1 MANYTK
7 STNFAIKDSLI
18 SGDPAKIVKGTEID
32 TELVNIQSAVNSK
45 RDSASSVSLSTEVSG
60 TLPVANGGTGATTLT
75 GVLRGT
81 GTSAVTAGNV
91 NLSTEVSNTLPVA
104 NGGTGQTTASS
115 AINALIPSQTGNNGK
130 FLSTNGTAVSW
141 EDGATGDVV
150 GPSSASDDHIV
161 SYDGVTGKL
170 IGQANTVN
178 LGTIKFGRGG
188 GNIDNNI
195 CIADSISF
203 GNASNTGAYNIGI
216 GTSVFIGLLTGTN
229 NVAIG
234 NGASSLIT
242 SGTYNVA
249 IGYYAGGIVT
259 GGDYN
264 VCIGEDAGSLISNGN
279 NNTALGTQSLQS
291 FNKSNCSALGYQA
304 DVTGN
309 DQVQLG
315 NSSTTTYVY
324 GTVQNRSDERDKADI
339 RDTQLGLGFIK
350 ALRPVDYKWD
360 MREDYKQTKPSRE
373 SYETAEAYTTAI
385 TQWQEANSLSNLNHD
400 GTHKRNRYH
409 HGLIAQEVKQV
420 IEAHGIDF
428 GGFQDHTINGG
439 DDVLSIGYDELVAPM
454 IKAIQ
459 ELTIRLEGVEA
470 ELAALK
476 AN

>member
-115 AINALIPSQTGNNGK
+115 AINALIPSQTSNSGK
-130 FLSTNGTAVSW
+130 FLSTNGTVVSW
-141 EDGATGDVV
+141 EAGGTGDVV
-150 GPSSASDDHIV
+150 GPAGALAGQV
-161 SYDGVTGKL
+161 CVFDGSTGKL
-170 IGQANTVN
+170 IKATSGSINAEIGNVIVGQ
-178 LGTIKFGRGG
+178 GG
-188 GNIDNNI
+188 KISGLVTG
-195 CIADSISF
+195 ADSLNNGSLSGTSNVVF
-203 GNASNTGAYNIGI
+203 GNGSGKY
-216 GTSVFIGLLTGTN
+216 STGTFN
-229 NVAIG
+229 TAIG
-234 NGASSLIT
+234 SAVHT
-242 SGTYNVA
+242 STA
-249 IGYYAGGIVT
+249 T
-259 GGDYN
+259 G
-264 VCIGEDAGSLISNGN
+264 S
-279 NNTALGTQSLQS
+279 NNTAVGYEAHNLLSSGSNNTAVGHGTLSGAFSNSNNTAVGVDALA
-291 FNKSNCSALGYQA
+291 FIGPDNCSALGYQA
-304 DVTGN
+304 EVTADN
-309 DQVQLG
+309 QVQLG
-315 NSSTTTYVY
+315 NSSTTTFVY
-324 GTVQNRSDERDKADI
+324 GTVQNRSDLRDKAAV
-339 RDTQLGLGFIK
+339 RDTQLGLTFIT

-360 MREDYKQTKPSRE
+360 MRDDYKTEKPKRSDFESVEDYQV
-373 SYETAEAYTTAI
+373 AI
-385 TQWQEANSLSNLNHD
+385 TSWGNNNRIQNL
-400 GTHKRNRYH
+400 THNGSKTRTRYH

-420 IEAHGIDF
+420 LDAQGIDF

-439 DDVLSIGYDELVAPM
+439 DDVLSIGYDELIAPM
-454 IKAIQ
+454 IKAMQ
-459 ELTIRLEGVEA
+459 ELKAELDSVKA